1 MQRHQARLKAS
12 SVTFQ
17 ENEMNYHRLVD
28 QLERFARILPTL
40 VDGIDPIDLRW
51 KPGNGAWSILEV
63 ICHLGDEEV
72 DDFRTRLR
80 LTLESPATDWPSI
93 DPAKWAIERR
103 YNEKNPSEAIDHFV
117 RGREASI
124 KWLRSI
130 KDFNPE
136 STHTHPKFGSM
147 KAGELLTAWV
157 AHDALHLRQIAKR
170 MHQLAS
176 VHGTPYGSGYAG
188 DWVA

>member
-1 MQRHQARLKAS
+1 
-12 SVTFQ
+12 
-17 ENEMNYHRLVD
+17 MNFNRLVD
-28 QLERFARILPTL
+28 QLERFGRILPTL
-40 VDGIDPIDLRW
+40 VDGIDTNDLRW
-51 KPGNGAWSILEV
+51 KPEDGAWSILEV

-80 LTLESPATDWPSI
+80 LTLESPDKDWPSI
-93 DPAKWAIERR
+93 DPPKWAIERR
-103 YNEKNPSEAIDHFV
+103 YNECNPTESVARFV
-117 RGREASI
+117 RERESSI
-124 KWLRSI
+124 RWLRSI
-130 KDFNPE
+130 KNFNAE

-176 VHGTPYGSGYAG
+176 VHGAPYGSGYAG